1 LIDSA
6 SFLRGGD
13 IPQYKGEIGSPRL
26 SLTSDVLNHRK
37 CQRKYG
43 LYKVRG
49 FEASAPTA
57 EFVGTFAHR
66 SMEKA
71 WHEAREGKP
80 PDQTRMIAIM
90 ESIVNQLMYEE
101 KRKPHSKGGVLKAG
115 WQVMRMHATLLHRG
129 LYDGLVDMERRLR
142 YSHDDYVLEGVIDA
156 IFDSDKSVML
166 WDWKAANDPR
176 RALNSDTTNERSW
189 NYNQRVMADY
199 SLQLRVYHYLY
210 ERAVGRAPDECRIVF
225 LGEIPVKHPPLKK
238 RNLTEAWTDMD
249 AGPLS
254 DAEWDVFEA
263 GSADPSSPGL
273 FYTVSNESNEI
284 GAAMKEFHEEAKR
297 ILAARKVDEWCAPE
311 QDCLPDR
318 QTCLDCDFRESC
330 PALASHSSS

>member
-1 LIDSA
+1 MGPA
-6 SFLRGGD
+6 SFLRGGE
-13 IPQYKGEIGSPRL
+13 IPRYKGEGGSPRL
-26 SLTSDVLNHRK
+26 SLTSDILNHRK

-43 LYKVRG
+43 LYKVRA

-71 WHEAREGKP
+71 WREAREGEP
-80 PDQTRMIAIM
+80 PDQTRMISIM
-90 ESIVNQLMYEE
+90 EAIRSQLVHEE
-101 KRKPHSKGGVLKAG
+101 KRKPHSWNAVLKAG
-115 WQVMRMHATLLHRG
+115 WQVMRMHSTLLQRG
-129 LYDGLVDMERRLR
+129 LYDSLIDMERRLR

-156 IFDSDKSVML
+156 IFDSEESVML

-176 RALNSDTTNERSW
+176 RVLNNNDATERSR

-199 SLQLRVYHYLY
+199 SLQLRVYHHLY

-238 RNLTEAWTDMD
+238 RNLTEAWADMD
-249 AGPLS
+249 AEPLS

-263 GSADPSSPGL
+263 GSADPSTPGL
-273 FYTVSNESNEI
+273 FYTVSTESNEI
-284 GAAMKEFHEEAKR
+284 GVAMEEFHDEALR
-297 ILAARKVDEWCAPE
+297 ILAAREVDEWCAPE

-318 QTCLDCDFRESC
+318 QTCLDCDFRKSC
-330 PALASHSSS
+330 PALKEVS